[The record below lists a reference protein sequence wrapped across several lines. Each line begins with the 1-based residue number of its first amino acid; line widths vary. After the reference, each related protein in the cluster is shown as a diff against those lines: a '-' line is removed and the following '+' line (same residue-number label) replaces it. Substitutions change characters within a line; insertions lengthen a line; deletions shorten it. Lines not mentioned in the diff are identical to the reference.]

1 MFPEATAADTGD
13 VFDRLKRLLDAS
25 IDAMSAAPPDHL
37 FSFSVAVDPDHLRPA
52 LDQTGDDFYWYR
64 PLDRVALAGTGVA
77 IRFSTGGQARFE
89 EMQQFHRTLADRWTR
104 VGPSDAPAAAAFA
117 GFAFDPD
124 SAPGPEWGDIENSML
139 VVPSLLFRRCR
150 ERAALIFSATAEH
163 LSRPSSILDRWSGH
177 LQRLTRPQASP
188 RPVLDGPML
197 DERACKT
204 DTWHERVDQALE
216 AIRRGELDKVVLTRR
231 VRLNSRRRLDCAQ
244 VMDFLDQRHDECA
257 HFSVCHGGGTLLGV
271 SPERLLAFSEGRVV
285 VDALAGTTPRG
296 QNAGHDQRLGEA
308 LITDPKVR
316 EEHGLVVDQIRA
328 ALAPVC
334 AELDIPDDP
343 SIMRL
348 PQVQHLW
355 TPISGRVAG
364 DAGLLGIAE
373 RLHPTPAV
381 GGSPQQAAAE
391 WLAASGETE
400 RGWYTGGFGWLDA
413 EGNGELSV
421 VLRCGL
427 IHDTRVDLFA
437 GAGIVA
443 DSRPEQ
449 ELAETEWKLLTM
461 QGALRLG

>member
-13 VFDRLKRLLDAS
+13 VIDRLKLLLDAS
-25 IDAMSAAPPDHL
+25 IDAISVAAPDHL
-37 FSFSVAVDPDHLRPA
+37 FSFSVAVDEDHLRPA
-52 LDQTGDDFYWYR
+52 LDRTGEDFYWYR
-64 PLDRVALAGTGVA
+64 PLDRVVLAGTGVA
-77 IRFSTGGQARFE
+77 ARFSTGGPARFRQIHE
-89 EMQQFHRTLADRWTR
+89 FHRALAARWTR
-104 VGPSDAPAAAAFA
+104 VGPSAAPGVAAFV
-117 GFAFDPD
+117 GFAFDPE
-124 SAPGPEWGDIENSML
+124 SEPGPEWGDLENSML
-139 VVPSLLFRRCR
+139 VVPSLLFHRHGD
-150 ERAALIFSATAEH
+150 RAALTFSATARD
-163 LSRPSSILDRWSGH
+163 LSDTPLSLDRWSGH
-177 LQRLTRPQASP
+177 LQRLTRPRVSP
-188 RPVLDGPML
+188 RPVLDGPVL
-197 DERACKT
+197 EQASSAE
-204 DTWHERVDQALE
+204 TWHERVNQALA
-216 AIRRGELDKVVLTRR
+216 AIHRGALDKVVLTRR
-231 VRLNSRRRLDCAQ
+231 VRLNSRHPLDCAG

-257 HFSVCHGGGTLLGV
+257 HFSISRNGCTLLGV
-271 SPERLLAFSEGRVV
+271 SPERLLAFADGRVV

-296 QNAGHDQRLGEA
+296 QNAEHDRRLGEA
-308 LITDPKVR
+308 LVTDPKVR
-316 EEHGLVVDQIRA
+316 EEHGLVVEQIRA

-334 AELDIPDDP
+334 AELDIPDVP

-355 TPISGRVAG
+355 TPIAGRVAG

-381 GGSPQQAAAE
+381 GGSPRQAATE
-391 WLAASGETE
+391 WLAASGESG
-400 RGWYTGGFGWLDA
+400 RGWYTGGFGWLDP